1 MSTCAISG
9 CPNRAVAHGLC
20 AKHYMR
26 QRRHGDPNVE
36 IPVGRHPKPTPAAPK
51 LDAVKRENAALREQV
66 QALTRDRDE
75 ARAKGG
81 AAMLLDRLAA
91 IVKERE
97 AKGLA
102 MSKATAANSVP
113 RSTPTAHATKRNAN
127 ASASIPN
134 LQRTPISEID
144 GG

>member
-1 MSTCAISG
+1 MNCTIPG
-9 CPNRAVAHGLC
+9 CPNEATAHGLC

-26 QRRHGDPNVE
+26 LRRHGDPNVE
-36 IPVGRHPKPTPAAPK
+36 IRVGRQPKPKPPDPE

-66 QALTRDRDE
+66 QALTLERDE

-102 MSKATAANSVP
+102 MSKRDRKLRAAIHP
-113 RSTPTAHATKRNAN
+113 DRARDEAEPKRPTSQIFHA
-127 ASASIPN
+127 
-134 LQRTPISEID
+134 LPITEID
-144 GG
+144 SG

>member
-1 MSTCAISG
+1 MNCTIPG
-9 CPNRAVAHGLC
+9 CPNEATAHGLC

-26 QRRHGDPNVE
+26 LRRHGDPNVE
-36 IPVGRHPKPTPAAPK
+36 IPVGRQPKPRPTDPE
-51 LDAVKRENAALREQV
+51 LDAVKRENATLREQV
-66 QALTRDRDE
+66 QALTRERDE

-102 MSKATAANSVP
+102 MSKRDRKLRAAIHP
-113 RSTPTAHATKRNAN
+113 DRARDEAEPKRPTSQIFHA
-127 ASASIPN
+127 
-134 LQRTPISEID
+134 LPITEID
-144 GG
+144 SG